1 MRLRKLGAV
10 EMPTLWK
17 SQHDFHKGFGT
28 LAQNASVPHFH
39 KPVLFG
45 NDDRT
50 FHVLQKPDI
59 LTY

>member
-1 MRLRKLGAV
+1 MKTWAV
-10 EMPTLWK
+10 EMPTLWT
-17 SQHDFHKGFGT
+17 SHNDAHKGLGT

-39 KPVLFG
+39 KPVRFV

-59 LTY
+59 LMY